1 MLTRCNNILRVE
13 LTQRQERQKQK
24 VPDKQNVK
32 MLKTSK
38 MLKCFRR
45 LEIENL
51 YKKVNHEVAW
61 GGSYINYV
69 SIGKFNHRDAFFVV
83 RVIDFRKTAQ

>member
-1 MLTRCNNILRVE
+1 
-13 LTQRQERQKQK
+13 
-24 VPDKQNVK
+24 
-32 MLKTSK
+32 

-69 SIGKFNHRDAFFVV
+69 SIGKFNHRDAFFVLK
-83 RVIDFRKTAQ
+83 VIDLRKTAQ

>member
-1 MLTRCNNILRVE
+1 
-13 LTQRQERQKQK
+13 
-24 VPDKQNVK
+24 
-32 MLKTSK
+32 

-83 RVIDFRKTAQ
+83 KVIDFRNRPLKFFTFFACLTVESFLLGNINFCKNLLM